1 MLQFLGLECG
11 GRNFK
16 LQQIV
21 DDTSGKPVRKTSP
34 IEVWVVADV
43 GNGVLY
49 IPLSKLD
56 FEINK
61 TIVPAQLL
69 RYYSDNTRSI
79 LQKTPTGTATLPN
92 GAIFQRRF

>member
-1 MLQFLGLECG
+1 MFQFLGFECG
-11 GRNFK
+11 SCSYK

-21 DDTSGKPVRKTSP
+21 LDTNAKPVRKTCD
-34 IEVWVVADV
+34 IEAWVVADV

-61 TIVPAQLL
+61 TIVPSQLL
-69 RYYSDNTRSI
+69 RYYSDNTRSL

-92 GAIFQRRF
+92 GALFQRRF

>member
-1 MLQFLGLECG
+1 MFQFLGFDCDSH
-11 GRNFK
+11 NYK

-21 DDTSGKPVRKTSP
+21 DDTSGKFVRKTSD

-49 IPLSKLD
+49 TPLSKLD

-61 TIVPAQLL
+61 IIVPSQLL
-69 RYYSDNTRSI
+69 HCYYDNTRSL

-92 GAIFQRRF
+92 AAIFQRRF